1 MQTLSLAHFQT
12 IEYVIK
18 GGDYNYISAH
28 LPVDLPPEDASLFA
42 RILIDGNSAQWFVED
57 KAEYKCLSEA
67 SPDDRL
73 AALQDLKVRKE
84 RILAR
89 LAGKVKY
96 AELLFVIPDED
107 QIFFTRREGVVR
119 ALLCQW
125 GFRRR
130 NDPASNDI
138 ISFLLDS
145 TPDPPASVDV
155 RFQALYSDGK
165 PAAGLPL
172 TLDWAVAKDFVTD
185 AEGIWVLGSMLEGTA
200 FSIQDASG
208 RRFDFTVQ
216 PGVDVYEAVFPL
228 SVDYRI
234 RVVNQEDTPKPDY
247 PLEVQ
252 GVTLRSDADAMV
264 YPEKVLLGP
273 STEVE
278 VSDETGHVE
287 HYRLER
293 EGNDF
298 TFVVTDH
305 FSSSLRV
312 RCVWDDGTPVGN
324 CRVLVDQEEMVT
336 DENGI
341 LVLSDLAPDRTMT
354 VAPAD
359 NLTDSH
365 VVTLERGENE
375 VEIIREKEKPKMVRI
390 RIRDYDGVPLPKI
403 HVRLNLAKGPYE
415 ADTDEEG
422 CIFLPETLF
431 MDKEKVRFNFDYERP
446 DKKRKKNS

>member
-1 MQTLSLAHFQT
+1 MQTLSLAHFTT

-28 LPVDLPPEDASLFA
+28 LPVDLSPDDASLFA
-42 RILIDGNSAQWFVED
+42 RIQIDGNSAQWYVED
-57 KAEYKCLSEA
+57 KAEYKCLSDA

-96 AELLFVIPDED
+96 AELLFVVPDED
-107 QIFFTRREGVVR
+107 QIFFTRKDGFVR

-130 NDPASNDI
+130 NDPASHDI
-138 ISFLLDS
+138 LSFLLES
-145 TPDPPASVDV
+145 TPDPPATVDV
-155 RFQALYSDGK
+155 RFRALYSDMK

-172 TLDWAVAKDFVTD
+172 TLDWVASRDFVTD
-185 AEGIWVLGSMLEGTA
+185 EEGFWGLGPMLEGTGFA
-200 FSIQDASG
+200 ILDADGHRFS
-208 RRFDFTVQ
+208 FTVRS
-216 PGVDVYEAVFPL
+216 DENVYEAVFPL

-234 RVVNQEDTPKPDY
+234 HVVNQEGTPKPDY

-252 GVTLRSDADAMV
+252 GLLLRSDSDAMV
-264 YPEKVLLGP
+264 FPENVLLGP

-278 VSDETGHVE
+278 VLDETGHIE
-287 HYRLER
+287 HYVLER

-298 TFVVTDH
+298 TFVVTDR
-305 FSSSLRV
+305 FSSSLQIRSV
-312 RCVWDDGTPVGN
+312 FDDGTPVEN

-336 DENGI
+336 NEDGC
-341 LVLSDLAPDRTMT
+341 LFLSDLEPGRTMT
-354 VAPAD
+354 VSPAD
-359 NLTDSH
+359 NLSDSH

-375 VEIIREKEKPKMVRI
+375 VVIVREKEKPKMVRI
-390 RIRDYDGVPLPKI
+390 RIRDYDGSPLPLV
-403 HVRLNLAKGPYE
+403 HVRLKLARGPYE

-422 CIFLPETLF
+422 CIYLPATLF
-431 MDKEKVRFNFDYERP
+431 SDKEKVRFSFDYERP
-446 DKKRKKNS
+446 DKKRKKKS